1 MRYRC
6 GEGRCPAELPL
17 RILLLVARESAQQ
30 LRKRQPPEHAIGEL
44 EHEALAPRMAPKAE
58 RVFDETRHRA
68 PRALRTCA
76 CLEFAL
82 ASVWYKEF
90 LTQLVMERINLA
102 LFAVNCDERTM

>member
-6 GEGRCPAELPL
+6 GEARFPAELPSHPVT
-17 RILLLVARESAQQ
+17 RREGVGSTAQKMTATRARH
-30 LRKRQPPEHAIGEL
+30 RGIR
-44 EHEALAPRMAPKAE
+44 APRMAPKAE

-82 ASVWYKEF
+82 AGVWYKEF

-102 LFAVNCDERTM
+102 LFAFCNDERTM